1 MRDRVIISLTVLL
14 IALTA
19 PVWASESGCTSEPPP
34 SDKKA
39 SGEGLKIYVDPETGE
54 LLSEPPPGEQLEAP
68 AEISQAPEPGEL
80 RQEVRPDGS
89 VVADIGDRF
98 ITELRVEIVDGK
110 AVTCHRST
118 EKPQPSD
125 TEAGSQVEKALDDG
139 R

>member
-14 IALTA
+14 FALTA
-19 PVWASESGCTSEPPP
+19 PVWASESGCTSAPP

-39 SGEGLKIYVDPETGE
+39 SGEGLRVYVDPETGE
-54 LLSEPPPGEQLEAP
+54 LLSEPPPGEQLEDP
-68 AEISQAPEPGEL
+68 AEISQAPEPAEI

-110 AVTCHRST
+110 AVTCHRSAA
-118 EKPQPSD
+118 KPQSPD
-125 TEAGSQVEKALDDG
+125 AEAGSQDEKTIDDG